1 MSNNTL
7 SVWTVTERDEN
18 GEPLPWNESYR
29 SFEDALEAVRKT
41 AEEYCACAGLDPKMA
56 ALFLANR
63 QGDVRVLCAFDE
75 RYFWVSETK
84 FAS

>member
-1 MSNNTL
+1 MADNTL

-41 AEEYCACAGLDPKMA
+41 AEEYAGLDPD
-56 ALFLANR
+56 LDPDLTEH
-63 QGDVRVLCAFDE
+63 DWDIEHVRVFCAFDE
-75 RYFWVSETK
+75 RYFWLSETK
-84 FAS
+84 FSS